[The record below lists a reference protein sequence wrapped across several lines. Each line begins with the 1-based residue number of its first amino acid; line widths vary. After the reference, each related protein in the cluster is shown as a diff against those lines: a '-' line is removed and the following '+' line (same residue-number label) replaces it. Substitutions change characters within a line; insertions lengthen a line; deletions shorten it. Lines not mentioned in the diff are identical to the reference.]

1 MADEPDR
8 MGKFDFLLGDWDLEY
23 RVPKS
28 SLGEADKGN
37 GEGTIQKI
45 LGGSFVQIDY
55 RASLRRTGSGS
66 ARGVFAWDRAAKIYR
81 YWWFEESGN
90 FLAASCDF
98 VADGV
103 LRLNWHDTLLVQTFE
118 KLSRDRV
125 RLRMERP
132 AAGGGHEVIMEVLFT
147 RKERDAS

>member
-1 MADEPDR
+1 MAAELDR
-8 MGKFDFLLGDWDLEY
+8 MDRFGFLLGDWDLEY

-28 SLGEADKGN
+28 SLGEADTGT
-37 GEGTIQKI
+37 GEATMART
-45 LGGSFVQIDY
+45 LGGRFVQFDY
-55 RASLRRTGSGS
+55 RASLKRTGSGS
-66 ARGVFAWDRAAKIYR
+66 ARGLFAWDRAANIYR

-103 LRLNWHDTLLVQTFE
+103 LRMNWHDTLLVQTFE
-118 KLSRDRV
+118 RLGPDRA

-132 AAGGGHEVIMEVLFT
+132 LASGGHETVMEVLMT
-147 RKERDAS
+147 RK